1 MPYPQKT
8 RRKAGFLL
16 PARMSSLRLPC
27 IAKPPHD
34 GDMPLALFPSLLDAT
49 DWSQLAPPVQRMHG
63 EGALLEASGTA
74 QVEGD
79 THILARLLRRILT
92 LPEPGVDQAIAITI
106 ERDGQRETWTRRFA
120 RGQMRS
126 VLQPGSAMAMRERL
140 GPVSLHFSLRR
151 DGDAIDWQLRR
162 VTLLGLPLPRALC
175 GSVLSRS
182 GAHEGR
188 YAFDIDTRLPGI
200 GRLIAYRGW
209 LEIDHVR

>member
-1 MPYPQKT
+1 
-8 RRKAGFLL
+8 
-16 PARMSSLRLPC
+16 
-27 IAKPPHD
+27 
-34 GDMPLALFPSLLDAT
+34 MPLALFPSLLDAA

-63 EGALLEASGTA
+63 EGARLEASGTA

-79 THILARLLRRILT
+79 THVLARLLRRILT
-92 LPEPGVDQAIAITI
+92 LPEPGADQAIAITI

-120 RGQMRS
+120 RGQMQS

-140 GPVSLHFSLRR
+140 GPVSLHFCLRR
-151 DGDAIDWQLRR
+151 DGDAIGWQLRR
-162 VTLLGLPLPRALC
+162 VTVLGLPLPRALC

-209 LEIDHVR
+209 LEVDDVR